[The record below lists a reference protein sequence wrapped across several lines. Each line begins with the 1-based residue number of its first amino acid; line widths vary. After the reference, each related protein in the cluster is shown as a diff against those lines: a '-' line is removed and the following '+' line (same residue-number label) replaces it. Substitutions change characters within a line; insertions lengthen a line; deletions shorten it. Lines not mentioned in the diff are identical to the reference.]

1 MTTSLFNTKQNL
13 QFNTANALKVIF
25 ACSEKSLVKFVLVCC
40 YLAELTAVY
49 AWLAGTVRTAA
60 HPWTPPATAVE
71 RTGTAA
77 TAPAKAVS

>member
-1 MTTSLFNTKQNL
+1 M
-13 QFNTANALKVIF
+13 
-25 ACSEKSLVKFVLVCC
+25 VKFVLVCC

-77 TAPAKAVS
+77 TAPAEAVTYT